1 MLFLEA
7 LVDLNICLL
16 PGDGIG
22 PEVVREAEKALR
34 AVAFRFGH
42 RLRTSTALL
51 GGAALDACGDP
62 FPADTRTAVAVADAV
77 LLGAVGG
84 PKWDGEA
91 PERRPERGLLALRKA
106 MGVYANLRPV
116 KVWPF
121 LKGAS
126 ALSPA
131 RVDGVDLLIV
141 RELTGGLYFGEP
153 KGIFGEGPR
162 REAIDTL
169 RYTDAEI
176 TRVARLAFELA
187 ARRRGRV
194 ASVDK
199 ANVLASSRLWREVV
213 TRESAAHPGLALEH
227 QLVDS
232 TAMDLVLAPSRYD
245 VVLTENLFGDIL
257 SDLAA
262 AIPGTIGLL
271 PSASV
276 GDAGPT
282 GLRKGLFEPIHG
294 SAPDLAGKGLANPC
308 GTLLSAAELLRWSF
322 GLDAEAKTLEE
333 TVAAVLGRGIRTPDL
348 GGSASTAEVGD
359 AIALALGA
367 EVGAPA

>member
-1 MLFLEA
+1 MN
-7 LVDLNICLL
+7 LNICLL

-22 PEVVREAEKALR
+22 PEVVAEAAKVLGVVSE
-34 AVAFRFGH
+34 RFGH
-42 RLRTSTALL
+42 ELRTSSALL
-51 GGAALDACGDP
+51 GGCAVDAAGDP
-62 FPADTRTAVAVADAV
+62 FPEATQAAVDQSDAV

-84 PKWDGEA
+84 PKWDQETA
-91 PERRPERGLLALRKA
+91 HRRPEQGLLRLRKA

-131 RVDGVDLLIV
+131 RVESVDLLIV

-153 KGIFGEGPR
+153 KGISGEGPT

-176 TRVARLAFELA
+176 TRVSRLAFDLA
-187 ARRRGRV
+187 ARRNGKV

-213 TRESAAHPGLALEH
+213 TREHGAYSNIALEH

-232 TAMDLVLAPSRYD
+232 TAMDLVLAPGRYD
-245 VVLTENLFGDIL
+245 VILTENLFGDIL

-276 GDAGPT
+276 GDADAR
-282 GLRKGLFEPIHG
+282 GLLKGLFEPIHG
-294 SAPDLAGKGLANPC
+294 SAPSIAGKGLANPC
-308 GTLLSAAELLRWSF
+308 GTILSVSEMLRWSF
-322 GLDAEAKTLEE
+322 GLEEEARAIEAA
-333 TVAAVLGRGIRTPDL
+333 VAAVLARGIRTGDL
-348 GGSASTAEVGD
+348 GGTARTAEVGD

-367 EVGAPA
+367 SVGAAV

>member
-1 MLFLEA
+1 MELK
-7 LVDLNICLL
+7 ICCL

-22 PEVVREAEKALR
+22 PEVVREALR
-34 AVAFRFGH
+34 ALTAVAARFGH
-42 RLRTSTALL
+42 TLNLETALL
-51 GGAALDACGDP
+51 GGCAVDACGDP
-62 FPADTRTAVAVADAV
+62 FPEATQKAVAASDAV
-77 LLGAVGG
+77 LMGAVGG

-91 PERRPERGLLALRKA
+91 PERRPEKGLLALRKA

-121 LKGAS
+121 LREAS
-126 ALSPA
+126 ALSPE
-131 RVDGVDLLIV
+131 RVQDVDLLIV
-141 RELTGGLYFGEP
+141 RELTSGLYFGEP
-153 KGIFGEGPR
+153 KGISGEGPS

-176 TRVARLAFELA
+176 TRVARLAFDLA
-187 ARRRGRV
+187 ARRKGAV

-213 TRESAAHPGLALEH
+213 SREHAARPEIRLEH

-232 TAMDLVLAPSRYD
+232 TAMDLVLSPSRYD
-245 VVLTENLFGDIL
+245 VILTENLFGDIL

-276 GDAGPT
+276 GDADAK

-294 SAPDLAGKGLANPC
+294 SAPALAGQDKANPC
-308 GTLLSAAELLRWSF
+308 GTILSAAEMLRWSF
-322 GLDAEAKTLEE
+322 GLEEEAQAIESAVASVLEQ
-333 TVAAVLGRGIRTPDL
+333 GIRTADL
-348 GGSASTAEVGD
+348 GGNSGTTQVGE
-359 AIALALGA
+359 AIAAA
-367 EVGAPA
+367 IETPVGANT

>member
-1 MLFLEA
+1 M
-7 LVDLNICLL
+7 DLNLCLL

-22 PEVVREAEKALR
+22 PEVVAEAEKALH
-34 AVAFRFGH
+34 AVASRFGH
-42 RLRTSTALL
+42 RLRISRALL
-51 GGAALDACGDP
+51 GGAAVDATGDP
-62 FPADTRTAVAVADAV
+62 FPAATRAAVAAADAV

-84 PKWDGEA
+84 PKWDQEA

-131 RVDGVDLLIV
+131 RVEGVDLLIV

-153 KGIFGEGPR
+153 KGISGEGPA

-169 RYTDAEI
+169 RYTEAEI
-176 TRVARLAFELA
+176 TRVARLAFDL
-187 ARRRGRV
+187 ARRRRGKV

-199 ANVLASSRLWREVV
+199 ANVLASSRLWREVL
-213 TRESAAHPGLALEH
+213 TREAAAHPEVALEH

-232 TAMDLVLAPSRYD
+232 TAMDLVLSPSRYD
-245 VVLTENLFGDIL
+245 VLVTENLFGDIL

-276 GDAGPT
+276 GDAGPG

-294 SAPDLAGKGLANPC
+294 SAPALAGRSLANPC
-308 GTLLSAAELLRWSF
+308 GTILSAAELLRWSF
-322 GLDAEAKTLEE
+322 GLEAEAQAIE
-333 TVAAVLGRGIRTPDL
+333 AAVATVLEGGLRTPDL
-348 GGSASTAEVGD
+348 GGSARTEEVGD

-367 EVGAPA
+367 TVGVSA

>member
-1 MLFLEA
+1 M
-7 LVDLNICLL
+7 DLKICLL

-22 PEVVREAEKALR
+22 PEVVNEAVKTLE
-34 AVAFRFGH
+34 AVSARFG
-42 RLRTSTALL
+42 RTLKLESALL
-51 GGAALDACGDP
+51 GGAAVDVTGDP
-62 FPADTRTAVAVADAV
+62 FPQATQQAVAKADGV

-84 PKWDGEA
+84 PKWDRES
-91 PERRPERGLLALRKA
+91 PDRRPERGLLRLRKA

-126 ALSPA
+126 ALSPS
-131 RVDGVDLLIV
+131 RVASVDLLIV

-153 KGIFGEGPR
+153 KGISGEGPS

-176 TRVARLAFELA
+176 SRVARLAFDLA
-187 ARRRGRV
+187 SRRKGNV

-213 TRESAAHPGLALEH
+213 TREHEAYPSIALEH

-245 VVLTENLFGDIL
+245 VILTENLFGDIL

-276 GDAGPT
+276 GDADVR

-294 SAPDLAGKGLANPC
+294 SAPDLAGKKLANPC
-308 GTLLSAAELLRWSF
+308 GTILSVAELLRWSF
-322 GLDAEAKTLEE
+322 GLETEARAIES
-333 TVAAVLGRGIRTPDL
+333 AVESVLSRGLRTGDL
-348 GGSASTAEVGD
+348 GGHASTTEVGD
-359 AIALALGA
+359 AIATAIGTP
-367 EVGAPA
+367 VGAHA

>member
-1 MLFLEA
+1 MS
-7 LVDLNICLL
+7 LNLNLCLL

-22 PEVVREAEKALR
+22 PEVVSEAEKTLR
-34 AVAFRFGH
+34 AVASRFGH
-42 RLRTSTALL
+42 RLRIATALL
-51 GGAALDACGDP
+51 GGAAVDASGDP
-62 FPADTRTAVAVADAV
+62 FPSETRAAVAAADAV

-84 PKWDGEA
+84 PQWEGEA

-131 RVDGVDLLIV
+131 RVEGVDLLIV

-153 KGIFGEGPR
+153 KGISGEGPQ

-176 TRVARLAFELA
+176 ARVARLAFDLA
-187 ARRRGRV
+187 QRRRGKV

-213 TRESAAHPGLALEH
+213 SREGSAYPGVALEH

-245 VVLTENLFGDIL
+245 VLVTENLFGDIL

-276 GDAGPT
+276 GDAGPS

-294 SAPDLAGKGLANPC
+294 SAPGLAGKGLANPC
-308 GTLLSAAELLRWSF
+308 GTILSAAELLRWSF
-322 GLDAEAKTLEE
+322 GLEEEAQAIETAVAIVLE
-333 TVAAVLGRGIRTPDL
+333 RGIRTPDL
-348 GGSASTAEVGD
+348 GGSARTGEVGD

-367 EVGAPA
+367 EVGASA